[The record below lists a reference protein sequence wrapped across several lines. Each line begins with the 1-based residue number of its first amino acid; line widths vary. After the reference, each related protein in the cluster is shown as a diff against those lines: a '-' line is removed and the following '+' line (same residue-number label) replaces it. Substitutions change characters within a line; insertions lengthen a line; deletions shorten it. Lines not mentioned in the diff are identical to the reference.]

1 LEDIKL
7 KFNNNSNRPS
17 DEENPPAPVT
27 FYNRLSKMTYA
38 HWSSTGAP
46 TQMQLD
52 AYTILMAEFP
62 PVYDQ
67 IKHIGESD
75 LKELEKEVEK
85 LGAPPTPGRL
95 PVWTK

>member
-1 LEDIKL
+1 M
-7 KFNNNSNRPS
+7 
-17 DEENPPAPVT
+17 AW
-27 FYNRLSKMTYA
+27 A
-38 HWSSTGAP
+38 HWASTGAP

-67 IKHIGESD
+67 VKRIGETD

-85 LGAPPTPGRL
+85 LGAPVTPGRL
-95 PVWTK
+95 PVWNK